1 MPKNAHSYLGM
12 TISAKKYLWMP
23 TGDYEW
29 LKCPWILR
37 NFPKD
42 NLAEKSTCHVMNTS
56 KSPCPIFSRRKKV
69 NIPWHMHRFR
79 ITHKYC
85 EVPKSLRIDKKA
97 CSLRTLEIMDNSKFE
112 VRHLK

>member
-1 MPKNAHSYLGM
+1 MP
-12 TISAKKYLWMP
+12 I
-23 TGDYEW
+23 GDYEW

-42 NLAEKSTCHVMNTS
+42 NLAEKSTCHVIEHTK
-56 KSPCPIFSRRKKV
+56 KSLSQLSRRKKV
-69 NIPWHMHRFR
+69 NIPWHMHWSRF
-79 ITHKYC
+79 THKYC

-97 CSLRTLEIMDNSKFE
+97 CSPRTSEIMDNSKFE